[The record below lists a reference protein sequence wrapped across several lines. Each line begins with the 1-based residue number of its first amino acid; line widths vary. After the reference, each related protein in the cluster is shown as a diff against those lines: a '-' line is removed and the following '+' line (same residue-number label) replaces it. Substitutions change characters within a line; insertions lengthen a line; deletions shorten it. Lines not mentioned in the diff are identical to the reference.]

1 MLLSTSIGKP
11 NESFKLAQLPGERSR
26 TWKLGRVRTINCV
39 ALFASVHL
47 SVGSKLRPKLL
58 RIREPS
64 LQVAGANLPLFIQ
77 LIASPL
83 TQDAC
88 LDERDFRG
96 FQTSRIAWKLSLG
109 DTWGAS
115 QGLGDLDEFGQQLDE
130 GWDFARFAAH
140 LADIQGN
147 RGTNRI
153 RLNR

>member
-26 TWKLGRVRTINCV
+26 TWSLVSIRKINCV
-39 ALFASVHL
+39 ALFASIKFRVW
-47 SVGSKLRPKLL
+47 SKLCPKIFLVQ
-58 RIREPS
+58 EPP
-64 LQVAGANLPLFIQ
+64 LQVAGTNLSLFIQ